1 MAARWSSENV
11 VVEFRDSQATAMSVD
26 RLGQHAVLSGR
37 RFLYIVNLD
46 APFEGHRKISR
57 QSKWDIGAVQWNPH
71 DSFAH
76 YFAASSNQRVDL
88 YKWKDGSGEVGTTL
102 QGHTRV
108 IR

>member
-1 MAARWSSENV
+1 MLVSS
-11 VVEFRDSQATAMSVD
+11 
-26 RLGQHAVLSGR
+26 R

-76 YFAASSNQRVDL
+76 YFAASVSLFKEYRRMLLNVSSGAGRSMSRVE
-88 YKWKDGSGEVGTTL
+88 KK
-102 QGHTRV
+102 RV
-108 IR
+108 